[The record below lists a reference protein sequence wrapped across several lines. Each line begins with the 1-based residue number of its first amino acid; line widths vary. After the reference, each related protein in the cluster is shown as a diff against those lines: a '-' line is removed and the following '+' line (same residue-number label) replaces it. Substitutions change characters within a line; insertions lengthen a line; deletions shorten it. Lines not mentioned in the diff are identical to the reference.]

1 MTDVIDGFDIA
12 TDLKVEFYL
21 PDAEGNLFILGVS
34 LLNSDDVLAG
44 ANQFIIG
51 LSELGGTDL
60 LAGGSEIA
68 FIWSPLECSVS
79 KLITNIGGD
88 VINSLYFQ
96 PRPGQA
102 TITMQDL
109 LHDPTNNPSFRP
121 GVQVRVRLDNGV
133 VDYTLFSGYMD
144 EINVGYD
151 KDGNNLLTV
160 TAFDDYKRLVSSRL
174 AILDTLDPTDF
185 PDGYATP
192 YEVIELIAEQ
202 FGTVLDDRSEQT
214 IGKIPGV
221 TVENF
226 IPNAYVYEAI
236 KNGLALFWVDPASGE
251 FVFIPRPSVT
261 DPTGI
266 YTIGNNHDAPR
277 HLCLS
282 DLKVLGD
289 LTSVYNSLYVSLE
302 SNPATNVLVK
312 SPDSIELYGEIAF
325 DETLNT
331 TDIDELELWASSVYS
346 QTTTKLVSSVKT
358 PALDRLGNLTHASII
373 EPGEVINVNYSTNEL
388 NINDD
393 YTVAKVSH
401 NIDVNNWFT
410 TLELWKGY

>member
-1 MTDVIDGFDIA
+1 VTDVIEGFDIA

-51 LSELGGTDL
+51 VSELGGTDL
-60 LAGGSEIA
+60 LAGGSEIG
-68 FIWSPLECSVS
+68 FLWTPLECNVS

-88 VINSLYFQ
+88 VQNSLYFQ

-109 LHDPTNNPSFRP
+109 IHDPTSNPSFRA
-121 GVQVRVRLDNGV
+121 GVPVRVRIDNGV
-133 VDYTLFSGYMD
+133 VDYTIFSGYMD
-144 EINVGYD
+144 QINVAYD
-151 KDGNNLLTV
+151 KEGNNLLTI

-174 AILDTLDPTDF
+174 AILDTLDPIDF

-192 YEVIELIAEQ
+192 YQVIELIAEQ

-226 IPNAYVYEAI
+226 IPNAFVYEAI
-236 KNGLALFWVDPASGE
+236 KNGLAIFWVDPASSK
-251 FVFIPRPSVT
+251 FVFIPRPTS
-261 DPTGI
+261 TGDGDI
-266 YTIGNNHDAPR
+266 YTIGNNHDAAN
-277 HLCLS
+277 HLCMS
-282 DLKVLGD
+282 DIKVSGD

-302 SNPATNVLVK
+302 DNPATNVLVK

-346 QTTTKLVSSVKT
+346 QTTTKLVNSVQT
-358 PALDRLGNLTHASII
+358 PALDRLGNLTHAAEI
-373 EPGEVINVNYSTNEL
+373 EPGEVVNITYQTDEL

-393 YTVAKVSH
+393 YTVSKVSH